1 MRYLGN
7 KSKILP
13 YIEDVIEKYQI
24 EGKTFADIFAGTS
37 SVGDYFKD
45 KYEIISNDFMFYS
58 YVLSKAKL
66 SFGSIPKFTEFRKV
80 YNVDIYEWLNK
91 KEYLMNETFFV
102 TKNYTPIGGRMFF
115 TEDNGIK
122 IDGIR
127 QEIEKIY
134 KDALISEE
142 EYYFLIASLL
152 ESVTK
157 VSNTSGTFEAYF
169 KFWESRA
176 EKDFILEPL
185 AFNEKKLFSKNT
197 VFCEDTNKLVR
208 KIEGDIVYIDTPYTV
223 TQYVSAYH
231 FFETLAKYDSPEI
244 KGVGGKRDRENK
256 NSLYARKNEAK
267 NQFEDLFR
275 QLNFKHVIVSYS
287 NQGVIPVDE
296 LIDLAKHFAKD
307 NKVYVEKINYQ
318 EYQNHR
324 SSNKRNGE
332 KLNEII
338 IYFEKNI
345 EINKSPL
352 NYSGSKDKI
361 VSEIIKYLPYHIENF
376 VDVMGGAFNVGSNI
390 FALNSVTYNE
400 INPMIYKIISDL
412 MNTDKKEYVNSVEKY
427 ISKYKLE
434 KKDKDSFNNLKNYY
448 NDNKDDSIALFVLHM
463 YAFQNMIRF
472 NSNQDFNTPIG
483 VAGYSNDM
491 KNRILNFNIKSP
503 KLILSNEDFENI
515 KWDKYSKDTIFYFDP
530 PYYITTAGY
539 NDGKRGGKGWTLEQ
553 EENLLK
559 TLEYLNKNGYKFIL
573 SNVIKHKEREHTL
586 LINWVNKNKFSICEI
601 GISGWRYSK
610 NEVLIFNY

>member
-176 EKDFILEPL
+176 EKDFVLEPL

>member
-7 KSKILP
+7 KTKILP
-13 YIEDVIEKYQI
+13 YIEDVIKKYHI
-24 EGKTFADIFAGTS
+24 KGKTFADIFAGTS

-66 SFGSIPKFTEFRKV
+66 SFDSIPKFTKFKKK
-80 YNVDIYEWLNK
+80 YKTDIYDWLNE
-91 KEYLMNETFFV
+91 KEYIMDETFFV
-102 TKNYTPIGGRMFF
+102 TKNYTPVGGRMFF
-115 TEDNGIK
+115 MEKNGIK

-134 KDALISEE
+134 NDDLISEE

-185 AFNEKKLFSKNT
+185 VFNEKKLFSKNT

-267 NQFEDLFR
+267 NQFEDMFR

-345 EINKSPL
+345 DINKSPL

-400 INPMIYKIISDL
+400 INPMIYKIIFDL
-412 MNTDKKEYVNSVEKY
+412 MNTDKKEYVKSVEKY

-434 KKDKDSFNNLKNYY
+434 KRDKDSFNNLKEYY
-448 NDNKDDSIALFVLHM
+448 NCNKDDSIALFVLHM

-472 NSNQDFNTPIG
+472 NSNQEFNTPIG

-503 KLILSNEDFENI
+503 NLILSNEDFENI
-515 KWDKYSKDTIFYFDP
+515 KWDNYSKDTVFYFDP

-559 TLEYLNKNGYKFIL
+559 TLEYLHKNGYKFIL
-573 SNVIKHKEREHTL
+573 SNVIKHKEKEHTL
-586 LINWVNKNKFSICEI
+586 LIDWVNKNKFSICEI

>member
-231 FFETLAKYDSPEI
+231 FFETLAKYESPEI

>member
-427 ISKYKLE
+427 ISKYGLE